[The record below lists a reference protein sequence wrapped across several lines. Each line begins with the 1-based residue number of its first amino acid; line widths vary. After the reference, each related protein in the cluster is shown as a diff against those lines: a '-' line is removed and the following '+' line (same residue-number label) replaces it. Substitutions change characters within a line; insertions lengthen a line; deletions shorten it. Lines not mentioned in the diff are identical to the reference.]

1 MSDMIQ
7 RAAEVPFELGG
18 QRLDQIAAQLFPEH
32 SRSRLAGWIK
42 DGRLTVDGAVL
53 RPRDIVHSGAQL
65 VLEAEQEAQGEW
77 LAQDIELEIV
87 YEDEHILV
95 IDKPAGLVVHPAAG
109 HQDGTLLNA
118 LLYHV
123 PDIAN
128 VPRAGI
134 VHRLDKD
141 TTGLMV
147 VAKTLE
153 AHTKLVAQLQ
163 ARSVSRIY
171 EAIVIGV
178 ITSGGTIDAPI
189 GRHGVQRQ
197 KMAVVD
203 AGKVAVSHYRVLERF
218 RAHTHTRVKLETGR
232 THQIRVHMSHIGYPL
247 VGDPVYGG
255 RFRIPRWPARPWS
268 RLFAN
273 SPAGAARALPRTGSP
288 GHRRAHEVGVAAAG
302 RLPLAAQPV
311 APGSRGVRRMNAW
324 LTPDWPA
331 PARVR
336 ACVTTRS
343 GGVSQAPFDSL
354 NLGAHVDDDPR
365 AVEENRRRLTE
376 RLECRPSWLEQVHGV
391 TVVEADPSRVLRA
404 DASWSA
410 MPGVACTIMTA
421 DCLPALFCDRSGTR
435 VAAAH
440 AGWRGLAAGVLEAT
454 VDSLGVPGDELLV
467 WLGPAIGPQAF
478 EVGGEVR
485 DAFVAAHA
493 EARSAFVP
501 SANPGRFM
509 ADIYR
514 LARIRLGAHGVTA
527 VHGGGLCTFSDTE
540 RFYSYRR
547 SSRTG
552 RFASLV
558 WLQD

>member
-268 RLFAN
+268 RLFEN

-391 TVVEADPSRVLRA
+391 TVVEADPSRVPRA